1 MNTIFQTKRAIGSA
15 RPSFARKGLFFGVA
29 GSALLAGE
37 AMAHSVFVAKSA
49 DGTAAGPFFGG
60 TMTDA
65 GELVPHQHPNFGEE
79 TSTIDGLT
87 DGLASSRGSA
97 APGVLSVYP
106 TDQQV
111 QGWNSY
117 NGVELGGVE
126 TASTSPVFVPTS
138 EVRTTQVTLLNPNE
152 TAQLNNAETTVTT
165 KNFRNVQSDVLG
177 TEKLNGGSLALT
189 LKDGEMMTAGA
200 GDYAFNG
207 GDVWLASTIAGD
219 LGMVT
224 ETTSILS
231 SVSGG
236 GLAAW
241 GPLAAGVAGVG
252 ALGLGA
258 AALTGNLPNPF
269 DRSNHDDETGEDGEG
284 DGNSDGAGDS
294 SVSEGDS
301 DDVSGDNDQVAAANE
316 PEDEEEIEDGIDPEF
331 EVTNKDPENEG
342 PSALKFSEFFNSTGS
357 YSLVEQDTIVGTL
370 SADDPEGDELQYRI
384 DSQKLGST
392 DTKIFAINDENQLI
406 LTERLDYSQP
416 GNDADGTLFDHNT
429 ATVVIEVSDGSEHTE
444 FRTFGFSI
452 ANSTDDDT
460 PLQYV
465 READVTRLSYNGQ
478 NSTQS
483 GAADSTDWLPFMDEA
498 EYARSGSGD
507 HLIASIHSEDP
518 SMFSV
523 HNINGEGGFSGTKN
537 YSVNNSTVIDEKYH
551 IHEVI
556 AIDMDDIDGDG
567 FLDVA
572 VAGRG
577 GTSGEDSV
585 VQIWEAGSTGVFSFQ
600 TADKDSEPAS
610 VRDVIVG
617 HFNKAST
624 GQETSV
630 TNMKKIMV
638 IGGGTDNVAS
648 EDALYTV
655 AFIDNQYEIEGT
667 QLQGNWH
674 FDEVESMVL
683 NDVEYSIGTYGT
695 SDGTG
700 IGMASISD
708 PSKGVV
714 SAGSGI
720 KHNDVAVI
728 NNVVFTATDEGI
740 YYNKAFHTHMDTP
753 EAGSISNDGLHTTDI
768 KASQIA
774 AGNFDGDD
782 DLELAVLDV
791 LDQTPIIRFFDVD
804 PTNPQVLTQLYTTEP
819 VPGATELLVIPGSIE
834 ESSREDGNIG
844 ADELLVGISE
854 AGTSTYFIGEDE
866 MTQTWNGS
874 IIFYD
879 HTSL

>member
-1 MNTIFQTKRAIGSA
+1 MNTIFHTKRAISSA
-15 RPSFARKGLFFGVA
+15 RPSFVRKGLFSAVA
-29 GSALLAGE
+29 GSALFAGE
-37 AMAHSVFVAKSA
+37 ALSHTVFVAKPT
-49 DGTAAGPFFGG
+49 DGTTSGPFFGG
-60 TMTDA
+60 TMTDI
-65 GELVPHQHPNFGEE
+65 GEEVPHVHPSIGEQ

-111 QGWNSY
+111 QDWNSY
-117 NGVELGGVE
+117 SGVELGGVE
-126 TASTSPVFVPTS
+126 TASTTPVFMPTS
-138 EVRTTQVTLLNPNE
+138 EVRTTQVTLLNPTE

-165 KNFRNVQSDVLG
+165 KNFRNVQSDVLR
-177 TEKLNGGSLALT
+177 TEKLSDGSLALT
-189 LKDGEMMTAGA
+189 LKDGELMTASA

-207 GDVWLASTIAGD
+207 GDVWLASSIAGD

-236 GLAAW
+236 GLGGW
-241 GPLAAGVAGVG
+241 GPLAAGVAGIG

-258 AALTGNLPNPF
+258 AALTGNLSNPF
-269 DRSNHDDETGEDGEG
+269 ARDDEEAGGTDTNADDTSGG
-284 DGNSDGAGDS
+284 DD
-294 SVSEGDS
+294 VSEGDS
-301 DDVSGDNDQVAAANE
+301 DDVTGDNDAAAA
-316 PEDEEEIEDGIDPEF
+316 EDVVEEEIDDGIDPEF
-331 EVTNKDPENEG
+331 EITNTDPDNEG

-357 YSLVEQDTIVGTL
+357 YNLVEQDTIIGTL

-392 DTKIFAINDENQLI
+392 DTKIFAINEENQLI
-406 LTERLDYSQP
+406 LKERPDYSQP
-416 GNDADGTLFDHNT
+416 GNDADGTLFDHNK
-429 ATVVIEVSDGSEHTE
+429 ATVVIEVSDGSALTE
-444 FRTFGFSI
+444 FRTFEFNITNSI
-452 ANSTDDDT
+452 DDDA

-465 READVTRLSYNGQ
+465 READITRLSYNGQ

-498 EYARSGSGD
+498 EYAKGGTGE
-507 HLIASIHSEDP
+507 HLIASIHSEEP
-518 SMFSV
+518 STFSV
-523 HNINGEGGFSGTKN
+523 HKINGEGGFSGTEN
-537 YSVNNSTVIDEKYH
+537 YSVKDPSNIDEKYH

-567 FLDVA
+567 NLDIA

-577 GTSGEDSV
+577 GTSGDDSV

-610 VRDVIVG
+610 VRDVIIG
-617 HFNKAST
+617 HFNKDNT

-655 AFIDNQYEIEGT
+655 AFVENQYKIEGT

-674 FDEVESMVL
+674 FDEVESMIL
-683 NDVEYSIGTYGT
+683 NGVEYSIGTYGT

-700 IGMASISD
+700 IGMASIED
-708 PSKGVV
+708 GSKGIV
-714 SAGSGI
+714 SAGAGI
-720 KHNDVAVI
+720 KHNDVAII
-728 NNVVFTATDEGI
+728 NNIVFTATDEGI
-740 YYNKAFHTHMDTP
+740 YYNKAFHSHMDTP
-753 EAGSISNDGLHTTDI
+753 EAVSISNDGMHVSDI
-768 KASQIA
+768 KASQIES
-774 AGNFDGDD
+774 GNFDGDA

-791 LDQTPIIRFFDVD
+791 LDQTPVIRFFDVD
-804 PTNPQVLTQLYTTEP
+804 PTNPQVLTQMYTTEP
-819 VPGATELLVIPGSIE
+819 VPGAAELLVIPGSIE
-834 ESSREDGNIG
+834 ESDRDEGNIG
-844 ADELLVGISE
+844 ADELLVGISQ
-854 AGTSTYFIGEDE
+854 AGTSTYFIGDDE

>member
-97 APGVLSVYP
+97 TPGVLSVYP

-269 DRSNHDDETGEDGEG
+269 DRSNDDDETGEDGEG
-284 DGNSDGAGDS
+284 DGNS
-294 SVSEGDS
+294 
-301 DDVSGDNDQVAAANE
+301 
-316 PEDEEEIEDGIDPEF
+316 
-331 EVTNKDPENEG
+331 
-342 PSALKFSEFFNSTGS
+342 
-357 YSLVEQDTIVGTL
+357 
-370 SADDPEGDELQYRI
+370 
-384 DSQKLGST
+384 
-392 DTKIFAINDENQLI
+392 
-406 LTERLDYSQP
+406 
-416 GNDADGTLFDHNT
+416 DGTLFDHNT

>member
-269 DRSNHDDETGEDGEG
+269 DRSNDDDETGEDGEG
-284 DGNSDGAGDS
+284 DGNS
-294 SVSEGDS
+294 
-301 DDVSGDNDQVAAANE
+301 
-316 PEDEEEIEDGIDPEF
+316 
-331 EVTNKDPENEG
+331 
-342 PSALKFSEFFNSTGS
+342 
-357 YSLVEQDTIVGTL
+357 
-370 SADDPEGDELQYRI
+370 
-384 DSQKLGST
+384 
-392 DTKIFAINDENQLI
+392 
-406 LTERLDYSQP
+406 
-416 GNDADGTLFDHNT
+416 DGTLFDHNT

-740 YYNKAFHTHMDTP
+740 YYNKAFHTHMGTP

>member
-1 MNTIFQTKRAIGSA
+1 MNTIFQIKRAIGSA
-15 RPSFARKGLFFGVA
+15 RPSFVRKGLFSAVA
-29 GSALLAGE
+29 GSAFFAGE
-37 AMAHSVFVAKSA
+37 ALSYTVYVAKPTDA
-49 DGTAAGPFFGG
+49 TASGPFFGG
-60 TMTDA
+60 TMTDI
-65 GELVPHQHPNFGEE
+65 GEEVPHTHPSIGEQ

-106 TDQQV
+106 TEQQV

-117 NGVELGGVE
+117 SGVELGGVE
-126 TASTSPVFVPTS
+126 TASTSPVFMPTS
-138 EVRTTQVTLLNPNE
+138 EVRTTQVTLLNPTE

-165 KNFRNVQSDVLG
+165 KNFRNVQSDVLR
-177 TEKLNGGSLALT
+177 TEKLNDGSLALT
-189 LKDGEMMTAGA
+189 LKDGELMTAAA

-207 GDVWLASTIAGD
+207 GDVWLAYSIAGD

-224 ETTSILS
+224 ETTSVLS

-236 GLAAW
+236 GLAGW
-241 GPLAAGVAGVG
+241 GPLAAGVAGIG

-269 DRSNHDDETGEDGEG
+269 ARDNDDDAAATDAAADDSNSG
-284 DGNSDGAGDS
+284 DN
-294 SVSEGDS
+294 VSEGDS
-301 DDVSGDNDQVAAANE
+301 DDVSGDSDAAAAAE
-316 PEDEEEIEDGIDPEF
+316 AVVEEEIDDGIDPEF
-331 EVTNKDPENEG
+331 EITNTDPNNEG

-357 YSLVEQDTIVGTL
+357 YNLVEKDTIIGTL
-370 SADDPEGDELQYRI
+370 SADDPVGDELQYRI

-392 DTKIFAINDENQLI
+392 DTKIFMINEENQLV
-406 LTERLDYSQP
+406 LKERLDYSQP
-416 GNDADGTLFDHNT
+416 GNDADGTLFDHNK
-429 ATVVIEVSDGSEHTE
+429 ATVVIEVSDGSAQTE
-444 FRTFGFSI
+444 FRTFEFDITNSI
-452 ANSTDDDT
+452 DDDS

-465 READVTRLSYNGQ
+465 READITRLSYNGQ

-498 EYARSGSGD
+498 EYAKSGTGE

-518 SMFSV
+518 SVFSV
-523 HNINGEGGFSGTKN
+523 HKINGEGGFSGTEN
-537 YSVNNSTVIDEKYH
+537 YSVKDPSNIDEKYH

-567 FLDVA
+567 NLDIA

-585 VQIWEAGSTGVFSFQ
+585 VQIWEAGSTGAFSYQ

-610 VRDVIVG
+610 VRDVIIG
-617 HFNKAST
+617 HFNKENT

-630 TNMKKIMV
+630 TNMKKVMV

-655 AFIDNQYEIEGT
+655 AFVNNQYQVEGT

-674 FDEVESMVL
+674 FDEVESMIL
-683 NDVEYSIGTYGT
+683 NGVEYSIGTYGT

-700 IGMASISD
+700 IGMAAIED
-708 PSKGVV
+708 PSKGIV
-714 SAGSGI
+714 SAGAGI
-720 KHNDVAVI
+720 KHNDVAII
-728 NNVVFTATDEGI
+728 NNIVFTATDEGI
-740 YYNKAFHTHMDTP
+740 YYNKAFHTHLDTP
-753 EAGSISNDGLHTTDI
+753 EAVSISNDGMHVTDI
-768 KASQIA
+768 KASQIES
-774 AGNFDGDD
+774 GNFDGDA

-804 PTNPQVLTQLYTTEP
+804 PTNPQVLPQMYTTEP
-819 VPGATELLVIPGSIE
+819 VPGAAELLVIPGEIE
-834 ESSREDGNIG
+834 ESSRDEGNIG
-844 ADELLVGISE
+844 ADELLVGISQ
-854 AGTSTYFIGEDE
+854 AGTSTYFVGDEE

-874 IIFYD
+874 LIFYD